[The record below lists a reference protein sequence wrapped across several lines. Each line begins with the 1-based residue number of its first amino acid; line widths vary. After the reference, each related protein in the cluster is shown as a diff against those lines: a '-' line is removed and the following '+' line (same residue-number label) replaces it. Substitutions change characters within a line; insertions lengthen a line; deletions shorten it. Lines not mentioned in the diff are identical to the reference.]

1 MNLDQIALRISNPNT
16 CLATETPVLQELAEK
31 YPYAQVFSILY
42 LKSLSIQNDIGF
54 DEALQKHAYR
64 ITDRMKLYDLI
75 HNQNPATEVQSEPE
89 ATVVTAFELNE
100 EILESQELQ
109 NFSEPAEAIDVSVE
123 IHASE
128 AVHNSM
134 QDNLQP
140 ESTEEV
146 NLIVAEEDDL
156 LKEISS
162 EILFEKGLTNE
173 VIESGKE
180 PAFNPAVDVT
190 ESSEI
195 EDEIDSEITHLDQL
209 DEDPMLLEIS
219 QEIVEE
225 FHLSSAEIEDKK
237 NSKREEILESNAA
250 ENLQQNQIL
259 DLDLDIISEIVE
271 TIYSDNLEQ
280 TIQEVEVVEKKSEIN
295 QVEESQAEI
304 EIGNSK
310 MSFTSWLKS
319 GNTSSS
325 TSTTKEI
332 NEEQKEVQPIE
343 KQKVDLIENFIKT
356 EPKISKVKKEFY
368 SPSKKA
374 KESIS
379 TEGLIYSETLAEIFA
394 MQGNFPKAITAY
406 QQLMLTNPEK
416 KIFFAKRIEELKEK
430 LNT

>member
-1 MNLDQIALRISNPNT
+1 MNLDQIALRISNPST

-42 LKSLSIQNDIGF
+42 LKSLSLQNDIGF

-75 HNQNPATEVQSEPE
+75 HDQNPSTEVQSEIETTEAAEIESIQEIEEVQEVQASIEPE
-89 ATVVTAFELNE
+89 EVET
-100 EILESQELQ
+100 
-109 NFSEPAEAIDVSVE
+109 EAIPEVVIDTTPNTIE
-123 IHASE
+123 IE
-128 AVHNSM
+128 AIE
-134 QDNLQP
+134 D
-140 ESTEEV
+140 E
-146 NLIVAEEDDL
+146 NLIAAEEDDL
-156 LKEISS
+156 LQEISS
-162 EILFEKGLTNE
+162 EILFEKGLIDE
-173 VIESGKE
+173 VIESDNE
-180 PAFNPAVDVT
+180 PSLNPTVEVFENAEIDEET
-190 ESSEI
+190 ESETKELAEI
-195 EDEIDSEITHLDQL
+195 
-209 DEDPMLLEIS
+209 DEDPILIEIS

-225 FHLSSAEIEDKK
+225 FNSSRAEIEQKTLAK
-237 NSKREEILESNAA
+237 EEEILESKEA
-250 ENLQQNQIL
+250 ENQQQNKIL

-280 TIQEVEVVEKKSEIN
+280 TIQEVELVEKKSEIN
-295 QVEESQAEI
+295 QVAESQPEV

-319 GNTSSS
+319 GNTSAA
-325 TSTTKEI
+325 TSAPKEI
-332 NEEQKEVQPIE
+332 KEEVKEVQPIE